1 MVDLDAA
8 AVALAL
14 SNATLATAV
23 ANRIYGGDA
32 PPAGYDPT
40 DGAVCIKSRGGQTRY
55 DPLINCSFQVS
66 ATLDGPST
74 PGRFI
79 DIPTAHAPRGRR
91 FAVAFS
97 QSEVTGQQLTE
108 PTTGRI
114 YILAYFR
121 MEIRP

>member
-23 ANRIYGGDA
+23 DGRIYGGDA

-55 DPLINCSFQVS
+55 DPLINCSFQVKCYGSTAVDAWAVYRHTYS
-66 ATLDGPST
+66 ALHEAGDG
-74 PGRFI
+74 R
-79 DIPTAHAPRGRR
+79 
-91 FAVAFS
+91 VAFS